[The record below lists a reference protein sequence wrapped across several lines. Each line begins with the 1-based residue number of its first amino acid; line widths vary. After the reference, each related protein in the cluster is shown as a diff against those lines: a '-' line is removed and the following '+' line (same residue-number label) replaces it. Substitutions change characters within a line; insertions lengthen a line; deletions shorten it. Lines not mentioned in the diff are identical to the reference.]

1 MWQVYRYEPGFPVEK
16 LRAQQPPLPEVGLI
30 FEAVAAEGD
39 AALRRFT
46 AQWDGAHIEG
56 ELSVPIPPL
65 SQIPIAPSLA
75 AAIETAYENIRA
87 FHLLQKP
94 VPYEVETMGGV
105 RCGLRYVP
113 LQRVGLYV
121 PGGSAPLFSTV
132 LMLGVPAQ
140 IAEVPEVYLC
150 TPPQRDGSIHPAILY
165 AAGLCGLERV
175 WRCGGAQAIA
185 AMALGTQS
193 LPPVNKIFGPG
204 NRYVEAAKLEAA
216 RRGIAID
223 MPAGPS
229 EVVILADETSPAEWV
244 AWDLLAQ
251 AEHGPD
257 SLVGLITTHPP
268 LISAVW
274 EKISSSLATHP
285 RASYIQQ
292 TLQHSWA
299 LLVPSLKDALT
310 IANAIA
316 PEHLI
321 LSLKDAETWLPEV
334 QTAGSV
340 FLGHWTP
347 ESAGDYAS
355 GTNHVLPT
363 RGFARSFGSLTVSAF
378 MRSFTY
384 QVLSQTGIR
393 TLAPTVITLAE
404 AEGLP
409 AHAKAIAVRYEA
421 LS

>member
-1 MWQVYRYEPGFPVEK
+1 
-16 LRAQQPPLPEVGLI
+16 
-30 FEAVAAEGD
+30 
-39 AALRRFT
+39 
-46 AQWDGAHIEG
+46 
-56 ELSVPIPPL
+56 
-65 SQIPIAPSLA
+65 
-75 AAIETAYENIRA
+75 
-87 FHLLQKP
+87 
-94 VPYEVETMGGV
+94 
-105 RCGLRYVP
+105 
-113 LQRVGLYV
+113 
-121 PGGSAPLFSTV
+121 
-132 LMLGVPAQ
+132 
-140 IAEVPEVYLC
+140 
-150 TPPQRDGSIHPAILY
+150 
-165 AAGLCGLERV
+165 
-175 WRCGGAQAIA
+175 
-185 AMALGTQS
+185 MALGTQS

-384 QVLSQTGIR
+384 QILSQTGIR